1 MASNTKQ
8 PTPAGNGK
16 HIGRPSEQDP
26 GYSARSK
33 QMSQVRQELF
43 RHEIKVSK
51 ACTILRADPNWV
63 QRCRLRLQKRPDLP
77 RRIVD
82 FMAHKDVTNGAEGS
96 YHLIDWGSWKLPRAA
111 SSSLAAESQAAS
123 KTGDSL
129 LCAAAFWKLIWSP
142 YLALQDNNMAKLQ
155 HTPKMVINATAIYDL
170 LVK

>member
-1 MASNTKQ
+1 MSSNTKQ

-51 ACTILRADPNWV
+51 ARTILRADPNWV

-82 FMAHKDVTNGAEGS
+82 FHGPQRCDKWS
-96 YHLIDWGSWKLPRAA
+96 RRKLPFDRLGIMEIAKG
-111 SSSLAAESQAAS
+111 S
-123 KTGDSL
+123 KLKPRSRKPSCIKD
-129 LCAAAFWKLIWSP
+129 C
-142 YLALQDNNMAKLQ
+142 
-155 HTPKMVINATAIYDL
+155 
-170 LVK
+170 